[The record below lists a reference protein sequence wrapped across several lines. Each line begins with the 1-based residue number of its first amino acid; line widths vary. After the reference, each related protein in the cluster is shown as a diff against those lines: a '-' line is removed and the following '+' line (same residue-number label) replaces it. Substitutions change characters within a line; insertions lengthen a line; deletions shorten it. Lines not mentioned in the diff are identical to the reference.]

1 MPSMPKRLDASELL
15 GILREHLP
23 DLRRRYGVDSLS
35 VFGSVARGS
44 ALEGSDLDLLIRFQ
58 SGPPGLLRFLE
69 LESHLAELLEA
80 DVDLV
85 METAL
90 KPSLKDRILEE
101 AIAA

>member
-1 MPSMPKRLDASELL
+1 MPERSELRELLEVL
-15 GILREHLP
+15 GKHLP

-35 VFGSVARGS
+35 VFGSVARDS
-44 ALEGSDLDLLIRFQ
+44 ALEGSDLDLLIRFE
-58 SGPPGLLRFLE
+58 SDPPGLLRFLE
-69 LESHLAELLEA
+69 LERLLSDLLDA

>member
-1 MPSMPKRLDASELL
+1 M
-15 GILREHLP
+15 P
-23 DLRRRYGVDSLS
+23 DLRQRYGVRSLA

-44 ALEGSDLDLLIRFQ
+44 ARERSDLDLLIRFE
-58 SGPPGLLRFLE
+58 SDPPGLLQFLE
-69 LESHLAELLEA
+69 LEGYLAELLDA

-90 KPSLKDRILEE
+90 KPALKDRILAE

>member
-1 MPSMPKRLDASELL
+1 MSEELELKELL
-15 GILREHLP
+15 GVLKEHLP
-23 DLRRRYGVDSLS
+23 ELRRRYGVDSLS

-44 ALEGSDLDLLIRFQ
+44 ALESSDLDLLIRFE
-58 SGPPGLLRFLE
+58 SDPPGMFRFLE
-69 LESHLAELLEA
+69 LERHLSDLLDA

-90 KPSLKDRILEE
+90 KPSLKDRILAE